1 MLLEIITP
9 IIISLSGPGCTYV
22 ATPINQT
29 KIQTVG
35 DRNITFGVK
44 EEVEEILSNKGIVLC
59 DSGDVKIDVAINKI
73 ESPQEIVNI
82 MGIQWL
88 KKDYIVETEII
99 KEGTS
104 YKGVGIKKT
113 FATKRKYYWE
123 LLGEITQLQLLTRAE
138 QFTNGVP
145 PSWYLGSNLRQG
157 YTNDGQLLGAG
168 VGPGGSAQ
176 FVEFNWRKNKNRVG
190 LAVERREHN
199 SDFYEYTFEG
209 SQDFRRFYVD
219 FSSTIKVDWKYKK
232 WLFGPRLSYIM
243 TNNYNWWLFQAND
256 IYFVNGKDVQQFALQ
271 FNFKYQL

>member
-9 IIISLSGPGCTYV
+9 IIMSLSGPNCTYV

-113 FATKRKYYWE
+113 FVFAMFLNVE
-123 LLGEITQLQLLTRAE
+123 GGE
-138 QFTNGVP
+138 VP
-145 PSWYLGSNLRQG
+145 L
-157 YTNDGQLLGAG
+157 
-168 VGPGGSAQ
+168 
-176 FVEFNWRKNKNRVG
+176 NKK
-190 LAVERREHN
+190 A
-199 SDFYEYTFEG
+199 
-209 SQDFRRFYVD
+209 
-219 FSSTIKVDWKYKK
+219 FSK
-232 WLFGPRLSYIM
+232 
-243 TNNYNWWLFQAND
+243 
-256 IYFVNGKDVQQFALQ
+256 ALQ
-271 FNFKYQL
+271 TSLKSASKSL

>member
-9 IIISLSGPGCTYV
+9 IIMSLSGPGCTYV

-59 DSGDVKIDVAINKI
+59 DSGDVKIDVAITKI

-113 FATKRKYYWE
+113 FVFAMFLNVE
-123 LLGEITQLQLLTRAE
+123 GGE
-138 QFTNGVP
+138 VP
-145 PSWYLGSNLRQG
+145 L
-157 YTNDGQLLGAG
+157 
-168 VGPGGSAQ
+168 
-176 FVEFNWRKNKNRVG
+176 NKK
-190 LAVERREHN
+190 A
-199 SDFYEYTFEG
+199 
-209 SQDFRRFYVD
+209 
-219 FSSTIKVDWKYKK
+219 FSK
-232 WLFGPRLSYIM
+232 
-243 TNNYNWWLFQAND
+243 
-256 IYFVNGKDVQQFALQ
+256 ALQ
-271 FNFKYQL
+271 TSLKSASKSL

>member
-104 YKGVGIKKT
+104 YKGVGIKKKFV
-113 FATKRKYYWE
+113 FAMFLNVE
-123 LLGEITQLQLLTRAE
+123 GGE
-138 QFTNGVP
+138 VP
-145 PSWYLGSNLRQG
+145 L
-157 YTNDGQLLGAG
+157 
-168 VGPGGSAQ
+168 
-176 FVEFNWRKNKNRVG
+176 NKK
-190 LAVERREHN
+190 A
-199 SDFYEYTFEG
+199 
-209 SQDFRRFYVD
+209 
-219 FSSTIKVDWKYKK
+219 FSK
-232 WLFGPRLSYIM
+232 
-243 TNNYNWWLFQAND
+243 
-256 IYFVNGKDVQQFALQ
+256 ALQ
-271 FNFKYQL
+271 TSLKSASKSL